1 MAQAMLSE
9 PGSSRGKGG
18 LYLAQV
24 HEKLNLWKDM
34 ENLTYKV
41 F

>member
-9 PGSSRGKGG
+9 PGSSRDKGG

-34 ENLTYKV
+34 ENLTYRV